1 VSGKVYLVGA
11 GPGAPDLL
19 TLRAAKFLAQADI
32 VFYDALVHPETI
44 ALAERAEKIAV
55 GKRCGKAST
64 AQRFINKRLIDAVQ
78 KYQTVVRLKGGDP
91 MLFGRA
97 QEEIQALEEA
107 GVEYQVVPG
116 ITAALAASA
125 DLGISLTRRG
135 LSRSVAFVTPR
146 VGPGEVEND
155 WVQAV
160 IAADTVALYMAS
172 GEAQEIS
179 ARLIICAG
187 KSANTPVAIV
197 ENASLPNARIEF
209 STLANLANTIA
220 ALNLEGPALIL
231 LGEVYRQSAESVV
244 DQSIRKLASA

>member
-1 VSGKVYLVGA
+1 
-11 GPGAPDLL
+11 
-19 TLRAAKFLAQADI
+19 
-32 VFYDALVHPETI
+32 
-44 ALAERAEKIAV
+44 
-55 GKRCGKAST
+55 
-64 AQRFINKRLIDAVQ
+64 
-78 KYQTVVRLKGGDP
+78 

-97 QEEIQALEEA
+97 QEEIQALEDA
-107 GVEYQVVPG
+107 GIEYQIVPG

-146 VGPGEVEND
+146 VGPGEAEND

-179 ARLIICAG
+179 TRLIGAG
-187 KSANTPVAIV
+187 KAANTPVAIV

-209 STLANLANTIA
+209 STLASLANTIA

-231 LGEVYRQSAESVV
+231 LGEVYRHGAEAIVE
-244 DQSIRKLASA
+244 QSIHKIASA